1 MEKYY
6 SVIAVL
12 KKKNVWHKKVGK
24 KNEKKKDKKT
34 EGFKTKK

>member
-24 KNEKKKDKKT
+24 KNEKKKGQKNRRV
-34 EGFKTKK
+34 